1 MFSQLIGLWIYSG
14 LIFHGVPIEKPS
26 PELVIYFQFTSQT
39 ENSLFYFRQ
48 EQRGFCERKADYT
61 IKGNYLAQTVKS
73 ADEENADVCS
83 SDPDMQIGRYS
94 MTRFEIVNDQLYLY
108 LSLGDDEL
116 IYVWS
121 KVQ

>member
-1 MFSQLIGLWIYSG
+1 MFSQLIGLWMYSG
-14 LIFHGVPIEKPS
+14 LIFHGAPISKPS
-26 PELVIYFQFTSQT
+26 PELVIYFQFSSQT

-48 EQRGFCERKADYT
+48 GQRGFCERTAQYT
-61 IKGNYLAQTVKS
+61 IKKNYLAQTVKS
-73 ADEENADVCS
+73 TNEENADVCS
-83 SDPDMQIGRYS
+83 SDPDMQIGKFS

>member
-1 MFSQLIGLWIYSG
+1 MFSQLIGLWMYTG

-48 EQRGFCERKADYT
+48 EQRGFCERTAQYT
-61 IKGNYLAQTVKS
+61 IKNNYLAQTVKS
-73 ADEENADVCS
+73 THEENADVCS
-83 SDPDMQIGRYS
+83 SDPDMQIGKYS
-94 MTRFEIVNDQLYLY
+94 MTRYEIVNDQLYLY